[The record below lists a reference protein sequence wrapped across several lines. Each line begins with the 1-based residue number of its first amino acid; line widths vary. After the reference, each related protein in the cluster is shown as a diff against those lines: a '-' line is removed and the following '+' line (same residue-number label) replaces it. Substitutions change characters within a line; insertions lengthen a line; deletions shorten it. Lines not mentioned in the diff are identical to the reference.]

1 MKEVKNQLKGRL
13 RNEDTIKLLKDDI
26 AEMIEI
32 SNKLSEA
39 SEMKTVNNSKN
50 SSKMKTVKIVKLI
63 DLGSTFIEGFDKQ
76 VKQIEKYDF
85 DYDIIK
91 AEYMRFVVLCATM
104 RMVDSYQL
112 EVNNEKFIVLN
123 LINKDDDPNQFK
135 FDNNQP
141 YTAKGTGSVMNR
153 TFIFKADGTPL
164 QESDDEEDYDNP
176 ACFRDPKKIFKKIN
190 SGKGMKTSN
199 GGIHNI
205 NEATFTIK

>member
-1 MKEVKNQLKGRL
+1 
-13 RNEDTIKLLKDDI
+13 
-26 AEMIEI
+26 
-32 SNKLSEA
+32 
-39 SEMKTVNNSKN
+39 
-50 SSKMKTVKIVKLI
+50 MKTVKIVKLI

-76 VKQIEKYDF
+76 VKQIEKYGF
-85 DYDIIK
+85 DYDMIK
-91 AEYMRFVVLCATM
+91 AEYMRFVVYCATM
-104 RMVDSYQL
+104 RMADSYQL

-123 LINKDDDPNQFK
+123 LINKDDDTNQFR
-135 FDNNQP
+135 FDNNKP

>member
-1 MKEVKNQLKGRL
+1 MKNVK
-13 RNEDTIKLLKDDI
+13 
-26 AEMIEI
+26 
-32 SNKLSEA
+32 
-39 SEMKTVNNSKN
+39 NSKN

-76 VKQIEKYDF
+76 VKQIEKYSF

-91 AEYMRFVVLCATM
+91 AEYMRFVVYCATM

-123 LINKDDDPNQFK
+123 LINKDDDPNQFR

-164 QESDDEEDYDNP
+164 QESDDEEDCDNP